1 MGDDKT
7 QQHPSIRV
15 RIHLSS
21 IPSVWSPVKQWH
33 LIHRT
38 RPVMTLPPHLHP
50 QWKMEI
56 WTASER
62 HPNIIGWI
70 LKCFGHPMWGE
81 SHTTQARQP
90 HESRPRF
97 IEQFPRISFTNDM
110 GSNLSDACCNLHL
123 LASQVVS
130 AFTKLKCMSW
140 KPGPS
145 GGIFEKIHHQPP
157 DSNVE
162 KLWL

>member
-1 MGDDKT
+1 MTKLDSIPLSESIFHPSPRFDLLWSSGTWFIGLVLWWLCHHIYILSEKWRSE
-7 QQHPSIRV
+7 QHPNNIQTSLAGSWSVLDIQCGV
-15 RIHLSS
+15 SHLSLVVF
-21 IPSVWSPVKQWH
+21 I
-33 LIHRT
+33 
-38 RPVMTLPPHLHP
+38 
-50 QWKMEI
+50 
-56 WTASER
+56 
-62 HPNIIGWI
+62 
-70 LKCFGHPMWGE
+70 
-81 SHTTQARQP
+81 QP

-97 IEQFPRISFTNDM
+97 IEQFPPISFTNDM
-110 GSNLSDACCNLHL
+110 GSNLSDASCNLHL

-130 AFTKLKCMSW
+130 SFTKLKCMSW